1 MRQNFTPPRLLR
13 RALVLSLPSFAIL
26 AALVLLRQM
35 HALLALGLWAWV
47 VVALSWLIRPGMVD
61 AACVALWARNLAAGG
76 ENSPPPVSPDTP
88 IEEIASSVAQLRR
101 AWQDR
106 QNELALLAK
115 WNESLFENLP
125 DPLVLLDPERRVV
138 KFNQSALTVFGRDIT
153 GRDLSVVLRN
163 PNVLEA
169 ADAVLAG
176 AQTRDGA
183 FDLPVPVAR
192 SFQFRI
198 ERLGPSP
205 ASDAVAVLGL
215 NDLTTIKRME
225 QMRADFVAN
234 ASHELRTPLATL
246 LGFIETLRGP
256 ARDDVEAR
264 DKFLGIMYEQ
274 GSRMARLVND
284 LLSLSRIELNEHTPP
299 AEAVDFGRIV
309 QAGADALM
317 PLTAP
322 RRMRLRVDI
331 ADDARTVVGQS
342 DELAQLAQNLMDN
355 AVKYGRDGT
364 EVEVGLRMATHLPT
378 AAGPA
383 LRAGPAVVFSVRDH
397 GDGIGKEHLPR
408 LTERFYRVDTARSR
422 ALGGTGLGLAIV
434 KHIINRHR
442 GTLVV
447 ESTIG
452 QGSTFSVYL
461 RAAPAQAGASS
472 VSAAASTAGASL

>member
-1 MRQNFTPPRLLR
+1 MSRRFTPPRLLR
-13 RALVLSLPSFAIL
+13 RAFVLSLPSFAVL
-26 AALVLLRQM
+26 AALVILREM
-35 HALLALGLWAWV
+35 HVLTALALWAWV
-47 VVALSWLIRPGMVD
+47 VLALSWLIRPGMAD
-61 AACVALWARNLAAGG
+61 AARVALWARNLAAGG
-76 ENSPPPVSPDTP
+76 ENIPPPVSPDTP

-101 AWQDR
+101 AWQER
-106 QNELALLAK
+106 QTELALLAK

-138 KFNQSALTVFGRDIT
+138 KFNQSALTAFGRDIT

-176 AQTRDGA
+176 AQARDGA
-183 FDLPVPVAR
+183 FDLPVPVPR

-205 ASDAVAVLGL
+205 ASDAVAVLAL
-215 NDLTTIKRME
+215 NDLTTLKRME

-256 ARDDVEAR
+256 ARDDEQAR
-264 DKFLGIMYEQ
+264 DKFLGIMFDQ

-299 AEAVDFGRIV
+299 AESVDLGRII

-322 RRMRLRVDI
+322 RQMRLVVTIDE
-331 ADDARTVVGQS
+331 AARHVIGQA

-364 EVEVGLRMATHLPT
+364 AVEVALKLATTLPA

-383 LRAGPAVVFSVRDH
+383 LRDAPAVVFSVRDH

-422 ALGGTGLGLAIV
+422 TLGGTGLGLAIV
-434 KHIINRHR
+434 KHIVNRHR
-442 GTLVV
+442 GKLTV
-447 ESTIG
+447 ESTLG
-452 QGSTFSVYL
+452 QGSVFSVYL
-461 RAAPAQAGASS
+461 CGAKAQTEAVSSGLS
-472 VSAAASTAGASL
+472 VSGGRL

>member
-1 MRQNFTPPRLLR
+1 MSRRFTPPRLVR
-13 RALVLSLPSFAIL
+13 RAMVLSLPTFLVL
-26 AALVLLRQM
+26 AGLVIAREMHVLMALAVWGLVVLALV
-35 HALLALGLWAWV
+35 V
-47 VVALSWLIRPGMVD
+47 LIRPGMVD
-61 AACVALWARNLAAGG
+61 AARVSLWARNLAAGG
-76 ENSPPPVSPDTP
+76 ESPPPPVTPDTP

-101 AWQDR
+101 AWQAR
-106 QNELALLAK
+106 QHELALLAK

-125 DPLVLLDPERRVV
+125 DPLVLLDPDRRVV

-163 PNVLEA
+163 PKVLEA
-169 ADAVLAG
+169 ADQVLAG
-176 AQTRDGA
+176 AQARDGA
-183 FDLPVPVAR
+183 FDLPVPVPR

-215 NDLTTIKRME
+215 NDLTTVKRME

-256 ARDDVEAR
+256 ARDDAEAR
-264 DKFLGIMYEQ
+264 DKFLGIMYDQ

-299 AEAVDFGRIV
+299 AENVDFGRIV

-317 PLTAP
+317 PLASP
-322 RRMRLRVDI
+322 RQMELQVTIDE
-331 ADDARTVVGQS
+331 AARHVVGQA

-355 AVKYGRDGT
+355 AVKYGRDGSA
-364 EVEVGLRMATHLPT
+364 VEISLTMASRLP
-378 AAGPA
+378 ASAGPA
-383 LRAGPAVVFSVRDH
+383 LRDGPVVLFSVRDH

-422 ALGGTGLGLAIV
+422 TLGGTGLGLAIV
-434 KHIINRHR
+434 KHIVNRHR

-447 ESTIG
+447 ESTLG

-461 RAAPAQAGASS
+461 RGTLDQGAVESPLS
-472 VSAAASTAGASL
+472 VSGARL